1 MKNTKINRYVVSV
14 DVVVFGYRDRQLYIP
29 LFLRNDRVPNEPSS
43 ECWSLTG
50 APIQPQESPEEAC
63 MRKLE
68 EDIGLSIRYLEQLHT
83 FADPNRD
90 LRQRTFS
97 IAYYAL
103 MEFKLKTLI
112 GEENAKSAE
121 WFPLNKLPKGPW
133 AFDHRRILEMAVTR
147 LKGKLLYEPV
157 GFHLLPHEFSLAD
170 LLCLYETILGRNF
183 DRRNFYKKVKA
194 SGLIQFIREVPSRRG
209 YPTQIFK
216 FD

>member
-1 MKNTKINRYVVSV
+1 
-14 DVVVFGYRDRQLYIP
+14 
-29 LFLRNDRVPNEPSS
+29 
-43 ECWSLTG
+43 
-50 APIQPQESPEEAC
+50 
-63 MRKLE
+63 
-68 EDIGLSIRYLEQLHT
+68 
-83 FADPNRD
+83 
-90 LRQRTFS
+90 
-97 IAYYAL
+97 

-147 LKGKLLYEPV
+147 LKEKLLYEPV

-216 FD
+216 FDSKRYRQIRKSGMSFDIF